1 MSDTPVVETAE
12 TEVEE
17 KVETPEAAKEE
28 EEQPKTEEEVEKDPA
43 ATEEKPKEEEE
54 EKEEEK
60 RKKHS
65 TIRWEN
71 HLKRTYKAEARAEYL
86 EKQLRDLQQQQS
98 PKQPAGA
105 PDRKSF
111 SSDEE
116 YVQKL
121 NAWTVDQRMATV
133 KQELAQ
139 QQQDS
144 RVQTEWAQKITQA
157 RADYSDYDS
166 TMSDAADVPVSE
178 ALESAIQSSEF
189 GGDIVYFLA
198 KNPDEALRL
207 NSLNQIAAAREI
219 GRIESYIEYEKSQVK
234 KPVVASKAP
243 APIKPVKTSGAAQ
256 KSLED
261 MTPAEFIAFRNKQ
274 AANKR

>member
-12 TEVEE
+12 TEVEQ
-17 KVETPEAAKEE
+17 KVETPEAPKEE
-28 EEQPKTEEEVEKDPA
+28 EPKATEEEVEKDPKA
-43 ATEEKPKEEEE
+43 EEPKEEEE
-54 EKEEEK
+54 EKP
-60 RKKHS
+60 KKHS

-71 HLKRTYKAEARAEYL
+71 HLKRTYKAEAKAEYL
-86 EKQLRDLQQQQS
+86 EKQLRELQQHQQ

-111 SSDEE
+111 ASDEE

-139 QQQDS
+139 QQQDI
-144 RVQTEWAQKITQA
+144 RIQTEWAQKITQA

-166 TMSDAADVPVSE
+166 ALSDAADIPVSE
-178 ALESAIQSSEF
+178 ALENAIQSSEF

-207 NSLNQIAAAREI
+207 NSLNQLAAAREI
-219 GRIESYIEYEKSQVK
+219 GRIESYIEYEKSQIK

-261 MTPAEFIAFRNKQ
+261 MTPAEYIAFRNKQ
-274 AANKR
+274 DANKR